1 MKSKYEKKAFKV
13 NGFVMLILN
22 IAILGGG
29 LWLLIPKTSILF
41 GIICLVLF
49 VLIAPGYFAVQ
60 PNESRVLIFFG
71 SYTGMVSTTGF
82 WWANPF
88 AQKVKVSLRVHNFE
102 SSKMKVNDKTG
113 NPIEIAA
120 VVSWKVVDPG
130 KATFDVEQ
138 YMSYISTQ
146 SETAIRTIA
155 TNYPYDTFNEELP
168 GSLKV
173 ASDEDQISLRENSEK
188 ISEEMKKELGDR
200 LDIAGV
206 EVLEARITHLAYA
219 PEIAQAMLRRQQAEA
234 IIMARKKIVD
244 GAVGM
249 VEMALKH
256 LDEGNIVDLDDEKKA
271 SMINNL
277 LVTLTS
283 DRETQPVVN
292 TGTLYT

>member
-1 MKSKYEKKAFKV
+1 
-13 NGFVMLILN
+13 
-22 IAILGGG
+22 
-29 LWLLIPKTSILF
+29 
-41 GIICLVLF
+41 
-49 VLIAPGYFAVQ
+49 
-60 PNESRVLIFFG
+60 
-71 SYTGMVSTTGF
+71 
-82 WWANPF
+82 
-88 AQKVKVSLRVHNFE
+88 
-102 SSKMKVNDKTG
+102 
-113 NPIEIAA
+113 
-120 VVSWKVVDPG
+120 
-130 KATFDVEQ
+130 
-138 YMSYISTQ
+138 MSYISTQ

-173 ASDEDQISLRENSEK
+173 SSDEDQISLRENSEK

-256 LDEGNIVDLDDEKKA
+256 LDEGNIV
-271 SMINNL
+271 
-277 LVTLTS
+277 
-283 DRETQPVVN
+283 
-292 TGTLYT
+292 